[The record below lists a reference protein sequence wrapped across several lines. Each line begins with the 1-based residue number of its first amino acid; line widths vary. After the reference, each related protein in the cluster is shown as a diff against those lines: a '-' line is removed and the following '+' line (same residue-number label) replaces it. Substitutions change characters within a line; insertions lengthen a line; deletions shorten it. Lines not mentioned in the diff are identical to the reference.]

1 MKTITITLEQEKY
14 EALNF
19 YLTKREKDAQ
29 KELEGALNKLYEE
42 TVPQEAREYIDF
54 KAKNRLQAKEQSAK
68 ERKNNRKTAVEKAA
82 EQAEKPVEDKKSEQ
96 SDGTKLEQNKD
107 AAGVK

>member
-19 YLTKREKDAQ
+19 YLKKSEKDAQ

-68 ERKNNRKTAVEKAA
+68 ERKNNRKPAV
-82 EQAEKPVEDKKSEQ
+82 EKPVEDKKSEQ

>member
-19 YLTKREKDAQ
+19 YLKKSEKGAQ
-29 KELEGALNKLYEE
+29 KELESALNKLYEE

-68 ERKNNRKTAVEKAA
+68 ERKNNRKTAVEKAV
-82 EQAEKPVEDKKSEQ
+82 EQAEKPVEDKKPEQ
-96 SDGTKLEQNKD
+96 SDGTKLEQNKA

>member
-19 YLTKREKDAQ
+19 YLTKSEKDAQ

-54 KAKNRLQAKEQSAK
+54 KAKNRLQAKEQSVK

-96 SDGTKLEQNKD
+96 LDGTKLEQNKA

>member
-19 YLTKREKDAQ
+19 YLKKNEKDAQ

-68 ERKNNRKTAVEKAA
+68 ERKNNRKAAVEKAA
-82 EQAEKPVEDKKSEQ
+82 EQDEKPVENKKPGEYEEPKMETNKVVA
-96 SDGTKLEQNKD
+96 GTK
-107 AAGVK
+107 

>member
-19 YLTKREKDAQ
+19 YLTKSEKDAQ

-54 KAKNRLQAKEQSAK
+54 KAKNRLQAKEQSVK
-68 ERKNNRKTAVEKAA
+68 ERKNNRKTAVEKAV
-82 EQAEKPVEDKKSEQ
+82 EQAEKPVEDKKPEQ
-96 SDGTKLEQNKD
+96 LDGTKLEQNKA

>member
-19 YLTKREKDAQ
+19 YLKKSEKDAQ

-54 KAKNRLQAKEQSAK
+54 KAKNRLQAKEQSVK

-96 SDGTKLEQNKD
+96 LDGTKLEQNKA

>member
-19 YLTKREKDAQ
+19 YLKKNEKDAQ

-42 TVPQEAREYIDF
+42 TVQQEAREYIDF

-68 ERKNNRKTAVEKAA
+68 ERKNNRKAAVEKAA
-82 EQAEKPVEDKKSEQ
+82 EQDEKPVENKKPGEYEEPKMEPNKVVA
-96 SDGTKLEQNKD
+96 GTK
-107 AAGVK
+107 

>member
-19 YLTKREKDAQ
+19 YLKKSEKDAQ

-54 KAKNRLQAKEQSAK
+54 KAKNRLQAKEQSSK

-96 SDGTKLEQNKD
+96 LDGTKLEQNKA